1 MFFLSFFEKMQNA
14 PYFWLKNAKKSRI
27 SAVFRV
33 FLVVKGCFFYSFV
46 GWGRE
51 EVLIKCFG
59 FVGYCFV
66 FTVVV

>member
-1 MFFLSFFEKMQNA
+1 MFFLSFFEKI
-14 PYFWLKNAKKSRI
+14 AKC
-27 SAVFRV
+27 AL
-33 FLVVKGCFFYSFV
+33 FLVKKRKKIPGFCGFYGVFGCKRVFFYSFV

-59 FVGYCFV
+59 FVSYRFV